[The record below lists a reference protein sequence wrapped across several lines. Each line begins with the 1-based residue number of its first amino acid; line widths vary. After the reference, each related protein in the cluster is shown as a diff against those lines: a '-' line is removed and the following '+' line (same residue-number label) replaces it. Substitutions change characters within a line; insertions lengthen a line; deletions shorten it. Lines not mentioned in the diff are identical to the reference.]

1 MVDIGE
7 LQALTHSIGE
17 HALMALGV
25 ENVTGMQATLNPTDL
40 VCILQIALRANSDQ
54 SQLDAI
60 AALGD
65 VEDLFFNEAVISFQ
79 FVDEIMKSSEPAMSP
94 LQYSYS

>member
-1 MVDIGE
+1 MVDTGE

-17 HALMALGV
+17 HALMALGL
-25 ENVTGMQATLNPTDL
+25 ENIAGMQATLNPTDL
-40 VCILQIALRANSDQ
+40 VCILQIALRVNSGQ

-79 FVDEIMKSSEPAMSP
+79 FVDEIMKSSEPARSP